1 MNNSSDRGKKPFI
14 GSRVTRDH
22 VNTIFGPALPPV
34 QVSGRSETV
43 LFETQDCYGG
53 TISGGE
59 QSPSIEDTV
68 RRNPVTGPVLIE
80 GAEPG
85 DVLCVHIQDIKVAA
99 TGVSVLRPKTGFL
112 GSEIRKPL
120 IYTSAIKDDRVTF
133 SGDISVPLNPM
144 VGIVGVVP
152 RHGDIKTDYPGRHGG
167 NMDTLDV
174 TVGSRV
180 FLPVQVTGALLSIGG
195 VKACVGDGESI
206 GVGVEVAAEVTVRVD
221 ILPGGRF
228 SWPRVETKDDYI
240 TVASASSV
248 DQAAKLAVMEM
259 VRWLEQEKGLD
270 FETAYLI
277 TGLSGHLRVSQWS
290 NPLMTARMVLPRSVM
305 NKIQKRT
312 ATGTRA
318 IRIDVPEDLIDTED
332 EIEDLEPAGVDT
344 EPSSESS
351 TETVET
357 AATEDTTNDE
367 TDSSEKPSEPAPKKR
382 RYRRRRRPSGAR
394 RRAQEESAA
403 AESGGEPTAPVEA
416 DSAAA
421 HVPASPVE
429 ADSAAADVPVAPQN
443 TGASEDTSAG
453 GEQAAGESEE
463 KPKRRPR
470 PRRSSSRRPRR
481 AAGASKDAKKP
492 TGGTEPASDGA
503 GETQSADSGTANE
516 TPAPAPD
523 APAGD
528 PPSGGDGVVEGGEK
542 PKSAFPR
549 RRRSSSRRPR
559 APRRRPNASDEGQD
573 GSGSGGGDGAPPTDD
588 ES

>member
-22 VNTIFGPALPPV
+22 VNTIFSPTLPPV
-34 QVSGRSETV
+34 QVAGRSETV

-53 TISGGE
+53 AISGGE
-59 QSPSIEDTV
+59 QSPTIEETV

-85 DVLCVHIQDIKVAA
+85 DVLCVQIQDIEVAA
-99 TGVSVLRPKTGFL
+99 TGISILRPKTGFL

-120 IYTSAIKDDRVTF
+120 IYKSAIKDDRVTF

-144 VGIVGVVP
+144 VGIVGVVA

-180 FLPVQVTGALLSIGG
+180 FLPVQVSGALLSIGG

-240 TVASASSV
+240 TIASASSV

-270 FETAYLI
+270 FETAYLL

-318 IRIDVPEDLIDTED
+318 IRIDVPEDLTNSED
-332 EIEDLEPAGVDT
+332 EIEEMEPAGVATGPSAESIT
-344 EPSSESS
+344 EPV
-351 TETVET
+351 ETVTTDE
-357 AATEDTTNDE
+357 TTNDE
-367 TDSSEKPSEPAPKKR
+367 ADSPEKPSEPAPRKR

-394 RRAQEESAA
+394 RRTQEESAA
-403 AESGGEPTAPVEA
+403 AESGGEPAATVQA
-416 DSAAA
+416 DS
-421 HVPASPVE
+421 PI
-429 ADSAAADVPVAPQN
+429 ADVPAASESAVAP
-443 TGASEDTSAG
+443 EDTSPG
-453 GEQAAGESEE
+453 TEQAAGESEE

-470 PRRSSSRRPRR
+470 PRRSPSRRPRR
-481 AAGASKDAKKP
+481 GAGAPKDAEKP
-492 TGGTEPASDGA
+492 TGDTGPPSDGS
-503 GETQSADSGTANE
+503 GEAHSGNSGAASE
-516 TPAPAPD
+516 TPASAPD
-523 APAGD
+523 SSAGD
-528 PPSGGDGVVEGGEK
+528 SSGEGDGGGEAGEK
-542 PKSAFPR
+542 PKAAFPR

-559 APRRRPNASDEGQD
+559 APRNRPDPSQEGPE
-573 GSGSGGGDGAPPTDD
+573 SGGSDGDPPSDD